1 MQVPAANFSGCVW
14 NSKPSTFAS
23 IMMASNREKPAPSG
37 LMETTTWKVPRAFTL
52 IELLVVIAIIALL
65 ATMLLPALSKAKE
78 SARAVQCL
86 NQMRQISL
94 AVELYA
100 DGHNDEFP
108 RSQHSAFAHGQLPWG
123 RAVAPELGRDSVAW
137 TNLMSGL
144 YHCANDLRK
153 YAWSY
158 GQNVVFELNPED
170 DDYVGSPETWRRTSN
185 VPRPVATILQ
195 GENSGSDS
203 GSMGADHIMA
213 HFWTSAQDVTDVE
226 KRRHRGRSNYSFVDG
241 HAQARK
247 FDTTFNPERQVNLW
261 NPSLAQ

>member
-1 MQVPAANFSGCVW
+1 MITAHHD
-14 NSKPSTFAS
+14 AS
-23 IMMASNREKPAPSG
+23 ASPG
-37 LMETTTWKVPRAFTL
+37 LGERRSPGVQRGFTL

-65 ATMLLPALSKAKE
+65 AAMLLPALSRAKE

-94 AVELYA
+94 AMKLYA

-123 RAVAPELGRDSVAW
+123 RAIAPELGRDYVTW
-137 TNLMSGL
+137 TNLLTGL
-144 YHCANDLRK
+144 YHCPSDPRK

-158 GQNVVFELNPED
+158 GQNVYFELNPDD
-170 DDYVGSPETWRRTSN
+170 DDYVGSPETWRRTIS
-185 VPRPVATILQ
+185 VPKPSTTILD
-195 GENSGSDS
+195 GENSSSES

-213 HFWTSAQDVTDVE
+213 HFWTSAQEVTDVE
-226 KRRHRGRSNYSFVDG
+226 QRRHRNRSNYNFVDG

-247 FDTTFNPERQVNLW
+247 FDSTFDPEKQVNLW